1 MADEQSLTTTAIT
14 GYVEGGQD
22 LSARNELGWPET
34 SKRCIRFYALQTLMK
49 SADANVSHL

>member
-14 GYVEGGQD
+14 GYAEGGRD
-22 LSARNELGWPET
+22 LSARNELEWPET
-34 SKRCIRFYALQTLMK
+34 SKRCIQFYALQTLMK